1 MRLKKPE
8 VRSLPS
14 DFFIVRSKVRRSF
27 DFPRTFNLSRRN
39 FATCA
44 IIVSM
49 YRSCTIHI
57 TRYRL
62 YHATASLNRVIAKGG
77 FIVFPYRKIL
87 SVLIDPFGAKY
98 ATRKTG
104 YFLFITAYLLCFDF
118 NFYVSL
124 HFKSFVV

>member
-14 DFFIVRSKVRRSF
+14 DFFIARSKVRRSF
-27 DFPRTFNLSRRN
+27 DFPTTFNPSRRN

-49 YRSCTIHI
+49 YRSCTIHT

-62 YHATASLNRVIAKGG
+62 YRATASLNLVIAKCG

-87 SVLIDPFGAKY
+87 SVLMDPFGAKY
-98 ATRKTG
+98 GRRKTG
-104 YFLFITAYLLCFDF
+104 YFLFITAYLLCFDS
-118 NFYVSL
+118 NFL
-124 HFKSFVV
+124 CQFAF

>member
-14 DFFIVRSKVRRSF
+14 DFFIVRSKVHRSF
-27 DFPRTFNLSRRN
+27 DFPTTINPSRRN

-49 YRSCTIHI
+49 YRSCTSHM

-62 YHATASLNRVIAKGG
+62 YRTAASLNRVIAKRG

-87 SVLIDPFGAKY
+87 SVLMDPFSAKC
-98 ATRKTG
+98 ARRKTG
-104 YFLFITAYLLCFDF
+104 YFLFISDYLLCFDF
-118 NFYVSL
+118 NFYVGL
-124 HFKSFVV
+124 RFKSFIV

>member
-14 DFFIVRSKVRRSF
+14 DFFIARSKVHRSF
-27 DFPRTFNLSRRN
+27 DFPTTFNPSRRN

-49 YRSCTIHI
+49 YRSCTIHV

-62 YHATASLNRVIAKGG
+62 YRATASLNRVIAKRG

-87 SVLIDPFGAKY
+87 SVLMDPFSAKY
-98 ATRKTG
+98 ARRKTG
-104 YFLFITAYLLCFDF
+104 YSLFISAYLLCFDF

-124 HFKSFVV
+124 HFKSFIV

>member
-14 DFFIVRSKVRRSF
+14 DFFIARSKVHRSF
-27 DFPRTFNLSRRN
+27 DFPTTFNPSRRN

-49 YRSCTIHI
+49 YRSCTIHV

-62 YHATASLNRVIAKGG
+62 YRATASLNRVIAKRG

-87 SVLIDPFGAKY
+87 SVLMDPFSAKY
-98 ATRKTG
+98 ARRKTG
-104 YFLFITAYLLCFDF
+104 YLLFISAYLLCFDF

-124 HFKSFVV
+124 HFKSFIV